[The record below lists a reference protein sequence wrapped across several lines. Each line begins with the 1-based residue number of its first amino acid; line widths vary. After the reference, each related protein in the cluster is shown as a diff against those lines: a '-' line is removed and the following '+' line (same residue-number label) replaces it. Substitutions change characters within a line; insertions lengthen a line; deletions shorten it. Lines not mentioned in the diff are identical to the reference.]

1 MKFKFL
7 FFLFFTMFLSA
18 DGIKLPM
25 AFDSS
30 FTQEIISPKNKKI
43 IYKGRVLYSDKS
55 LLKWIYAAPTKK
67 EVCTNGKE
75 VVIVD
80 NDLEQVSFYT
90 INKGF
95 NLPEV
100 LKSAKKEPNGTFSAK
115 YQKKNYNIKLNSNG
129 ELLQV
134 FYVDDLDNKV
144 TINFNGIKYKNRS
157 IPSENLK
164 CIIPRNYDIARGW
177 DKFISFR

>member
-30 FTQEIISPKNKKI
+30 FTQKIISPKNKKI
-43 IYKGRVLYSDKS
+43 IYKGIVFYSDKS
-55 LLKWIYAAPTKK
+55 LLKWIYASPTKK

-75 VVIVD
+75 IVIVD
-80 NDLEQVSFYT
+80 NDLEQVFFYT

-100 LKSAKKEPNGTFSAK
+100 LKSSKKEANGTFSAK
-115 YQKKNYNIKLNSNG
+115 YQKKNYTIRLNGSG
-129 ELLQV
+129 ELAEV
-134 FYVDDLDNKV
+134 FYIDDLDNKV
-144 TINFNGIKYKNRS
+144 TINFNDIKYKNKS
-157 IPSENLK
+157 IPEENLK
-164 CIIPRNYDIARGW
+164 CIIPRNYDIAGN
-177 DKFISFR
+177 

>member
-1 MKFKFL
+1 MKIKFL
-7 FFLFFTMFLSA
+7 FFLFFTILLSA
-18 DGIKLPM
+18 DGIKLPIS
-25 AFDSS
+25 FDSI
-30 FTQEIISPKNKKI
+30 FVQEIVSPKNKKI
-43 IYKGRVLYSDKS
+43 IYKGKVLYSDKIN
-55 LLKWIYAAPTKK
+55 LKWIYSSPTKK

-100 LKSAKKEPNGTFSAK
+100 LKSAKKDINGAYVAK
-115 YQKKNYNIKLNSNG
+115 YQKKNYNIKLNANG

-134 FYVDDLDNKV
+134 FYIDDLDNKV
-144 TINFNGIKYKNRS
+144 TINFNQIKYKNIR

-164 CIIPRNYDIARGW
+164 CTIPRNYDIVG
-177 DKFISFR
+177 S